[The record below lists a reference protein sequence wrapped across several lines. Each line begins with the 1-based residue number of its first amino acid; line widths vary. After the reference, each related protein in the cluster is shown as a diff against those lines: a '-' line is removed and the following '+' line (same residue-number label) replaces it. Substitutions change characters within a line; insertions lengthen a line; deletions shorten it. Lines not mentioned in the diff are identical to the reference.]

1 MMFTSPRGE
10 QAGTLG
16 RMDNYIQALKAD
28 FEELLGQFQRTDS
41 VRYENFLPIWRNL
54 DFPSLFYGKIVPNEM
69 RIFCRLA
76 LATAYQYFLPPY
88 TFQIRVGGLYLLYG
102 LYHTQLASP
111 KEKIRI
117 ALKDWEEVM
126 KFQQDAANAQHYDVV
141 YILRKLLS
149 EKSFYFAAMPKQ
161 LNYQSKK
168 KPLRNE
174 VCEEF
179 RERPQRVKDLISMDT
194 LEEVM
199 NVQQHY
205 EKMKAAISA
214 TPGQLDSAI
223 NFIRKDLVSQLRS
236 TMMEYHKLEEQQSRD
251 TVPKSGDGD
260 NAAGEGSSEQQ
271 EASKSRRH
279 RQVEMDTSG
288 SGTDPSQLVLFRK
301 KKRPLSLKARTK
313 KNLIDKVGTL
323 KQEAT
328 EFTGPGMMEENSKGF
343 LHLKWTMRTEKGGQE
358 WCGMGAWWE
367 IVVRSGCCV
376 LRELKRSRSTAW
388 EFSYKGAV
396 QYDDNQCLC

>member
-1 MMFTSPRGE
+1 
-10 QAGTLG
+10 
-16 RMDNYIQALKAD
+16 MDNYIQALKAD

-271 EASKSRRH
+271 ECSQRAQLLASIKSKSYGHVLEASKSRRH

-328 EFTGPGMMEENSKGF
+328 EFTGPGMMEENSKENS
-343 LHLKWTMRTEKGGQE
+343 KK
-358 WCGMGAWWE
+358 
-367 IVVRSGCCV
+367 
-376 LRELKRSRSTAW
+376 KRRFRW
-388 EFSYKGAV
+388 
-396 QYDDNQCLC
+396 